1 MKYCIS
7 RWILCSCLLIM
18 SVTTLQADTE
28 TCRSNAAGIVAEMR
42 NSDDY
47 PDMTDREIKIARQA
61 AIAACDT
68 TFSNLQADLEKA
80 RNTPKSAEGIDP
92 GMDPVGW
99 LKEQWN
105 KEPVRKK
112 GLERLKNRAGR

>member
-7 RWILCSCLLIM
+7 YRILCSCLLFM
-18 SVTTLQADTE
+18 SVPTVQADTA
-28 TCRSNAAGIVAEMR
+28 TCSANAAGIVAEMR
-42 NSDDY
+42 NGDDF
-47 PDMTDREIKIARQA
+47 PDMTDREVRIARQA

-68 TFSNLQADLEKA
+68 TFSNLEADLEKA
-80 RNTPKSAEGIDP
+80 KNAPKSAEGIDP

>member
-1 MKYCIS
+1 MKYNIS
-7 RWILCSCLLIM
+7 NWMFYSCFLM
-18 SVTTLQADTE
+18 MCTGAQAETE
-28 TCRSNAAGIVAEMR
+28 ACRANAGGIVAEMR
-42 NSDDY
+42 SSGDY
-47 PDMTDREIKIARQA
+47 PDMTDREIRIARQA

-68 TFSNLQADLEKA
+68 TFSNLEAELQEAK
-80 RNTPKSAEGIDP
+80 NSPQTSEGIDP
-92 GMDPVGW
+92 ENDPIGW